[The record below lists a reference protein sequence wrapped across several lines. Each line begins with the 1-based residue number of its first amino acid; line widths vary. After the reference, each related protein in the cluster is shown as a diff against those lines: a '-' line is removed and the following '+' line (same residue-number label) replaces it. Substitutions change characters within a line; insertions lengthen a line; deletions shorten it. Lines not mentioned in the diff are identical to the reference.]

1 MTNYVFNSNF
11 EFGYAG
17 DRLSRNDIAN
27 PTIIYPQGKLMF
39 IEPYYTCRYAEFP
52 GNYGDVPVFSYVVRP
67 DEVFVVKS
75 EYSYRTEVGTISTI
89 YNGFF
94 VSLKNADNNNSFPDC
109 DICDKIYIREMFNP
123 SLEEYSHVIST
134 NVITYNKLASIDH
147 VWKRMNLC
155 NAVFD
160 IEFPYM
166 I

>member
-1 MTNYVFNSNF
+1 MDNYVFKSSLG
-11 EFGYAG
+11 FGDAG
-17 DRLSRNDIAN
+17 DRLSRNDMAN

-52 GNYGDVPVFSYVVRP
+52 GIYTDVPVFSHIVRP
-67 DEVFVVKS
+67 DDVFVITS
-75 EYSYRTEVGTISTI
+75 EYSYHTETGDIRTI

-94 VSLKNADNNNSFPDC
+94 VSLKIADSENSFPKRSMF
-109 DICDKIYIREMFNP
+109 DKIYLREMLNP
-123 SLEEYSHVIST
+123 ALEEYSHVISE
-134 NVITYNKLASIDH
+134 NVITYDTLASIDH

-160 IEFPYM
+160 TEFPYL

>member
-11 EFGYAG
+11 GFGYAG

-27 PTIIYPQGKLMF
+27 PTMIYPQGKLMF
-39 IEPYYTCRYAEFP
+39 IEPYYTCRYTEFP
-52 GNYGDVPVFSYVVRP
+52 GNYEDVAVFSYVVRP
-67 DEVFVVKS
+67 DDAFVVRS
-75 EYSYRTEVGTISTI
+75 QYSYRTKIGMISTI

-94 VSLKNADNNNSFPDC
+94 VSLKNADNNSFPDA

-123 SLEEYSHVIST
+123 SLEEYSRVIST
-134 NVITYNKLASIDH
+134 NVITYNKLVSVDH

-160 IEFPYM
+160 TEFPYM